1 MNIRIYTYF
10 CSTKKQKQAPTI
22 MTNTSLK
29 RNLFT
34 LLCTLLSIGSAL
46 AQEPIRVACIGNS
59 VTYGYGHQNPAVTSY
74 PSRLGEMLGEGYEV
88 QNFGHSGATLLNH
101 GHRPYTQ
108 QQAYRNAVAF
118 APDKAI
124 IHLGLNDTDPRNWP
138 NYRDEFIPDYLAL
151 IDTLRKANPE
161 VKVWV
166 CRMTPIFHGHRRFK
180 SGTRD
185 WHAQIQTAIEEVARL
200 ADVHLIDL
208 HEPLYHR
215 PDLFADALHPDA
227 EGAMILAETVYAAMT
242 GNHGGLQ
249 LPAIYT
255 SHMVI
260 QRDKPF
266 LLHGTADAGCKVT
279 ATLGKEKL
287 RTTAAPD
294 GSWALTFKARKATRE
309 PLTLTV
315 TDGRATLTLTDILV
329 GEVWLCSGQSNMV
342 FMLRQATN
350 AEANIAEALAQKD
363 LRIYD
368 MRPRVY
374 TDPVMWDST
383 SLAALNRLDYYV
395 PTQWAP
401 LTEDNAP
408 HFSAIAYH
416 FGAMLADSLDVP
428 VGLICNAV
436 GGAPIESFIDRR
448 TIEYHPELVDILT
461 DWRNNDRI
469 QDWVRGRGAY
479 NIKQSP
485 KALQRHPYEP
495 CYLYEA
501 GIAPLAGY
509 PLRGVI
515 WYQGE
520 SNAHNVELFAT
531 EFPTLVDSWR
541 RAWSDEAMPFHFVQ
555 LSSITRPSWPHFRD
569 VQRQLANVIPH
580 CEMAVSSDK
589 GDSLDVHPRDKRP
602 IGERLGRIALHHDYG
617 YSHVVPSG
625 PAIRSAQN
633 KGKHIVLTF
642 DYAEGLHTADGTAP
656 KTFEVADEHG
666 LYYPADKVEIKGN
679 AIHLQSKHVKR
690 PVRARYG
697 WQPFTRANLVNG
709 EELPAS
715 TFEIEVEE

>member
-1 MNIRIYTYF
+1 MRR
-10 CSTKKQKQAPTI
+10 
-22 MTNTSLK
+22 L
-29 RNLFT
+29 RT
-34 LLCTLLSIGSAL
+34 LLLLVCCTTMLSIAT
-46 AQEPIRVACIGNS
+46 AADTIRVACIGNS
-59 VTYGYGHQNPAVTSY
+59 VTYGYGHQDPKATSY
-74 PSRLGEMLGEGYEV
+74 PTQLGQMLGTGFDV
-88 QNFGHSGATLLNH
+88 RNFGHSGATLLYR
-101 GHRPYTQ
+101 GHRPYIH
-108 QQAYRNAVAF
+108 QQAWRNALNF

-138 NYRDEFIPDYLAL
+138 NYRDEFIPNYLAM
-151 IDTLRKANPE
+151 IDSLRQANP
-161 VKVWV
+161 KVEIWI

-208 HEPLYHR
+208 HAPLYHR
-215 PDLFADALHPDA
+215 PDLFADALHPNA
-227 EGAMILAETVYAAMT
+227 EGATILAETVYKAMT
-242 GNHGGLQ
+242 GNYGGLS

-255 SHMVI
+255 DHMVI

-266 LLHGTADAGCKVT
+266 TLRGTANAGHKIT

-294 GSWALTFKARKATRE
+294 GSWMLTFKAREATRQ

-315 TDGRATLTLTDILV
+315 TDGNTTLTLTDILV
-329 GEVWLCSGQSNMV
+329 GEVWLCSGQSNMA
-342 FMLRQATN
+342 FMLRQANGAQT
-350 AEANIAEALAQKD
+350 NIAEALTKEV
-363 LRIYD
+363 RIYD

-374 TDPVMWDST
+374 TDAVAWDST
-383 SLAALNRLDYYV
+383 SLTQLNRLEYFV
-395 PTQWAP
+395 PTQWSP
-401 LTEDNAP
+401 LTESNAP

-436 GGAPIESFIDRR
+436 GGAPIESYIDRH
-448 TIEYHPELVDILT
+448 TLEYHPELVDILT
-461 DWRNNDRI
+461 DWRRNDRI
-469 QDWVRGRGAY
+469 QDWVRGRGSC
-479 NIKQSP
+479 NIQRSANP
-485 KALQRHPYEP
+485 LQRHPYEP
-495 CYLYEA
+495 CFLYET

-509 PLRGVI
+509 PLRGFI

-541 RAWSDEAMPFHFVQ
+541 RTWGDDTMPFHFVQ
-555 LSSITRPSWPHFRD
+555 LSSINRPSWPHFRD
-569 VQRQLANVIPH
+569 VQRQLAQSIDH

-625 PAIRSAQN
+625 PAIRSAHN
-633 KGKHIVLTF
+633 KGKSIVLTF
-642 DYAEGLHTADGTAP
+642 DHAEGMTSADGKP
-656 KTFEVADEHG
+656 LLTFEVADEHG
-666 LYYPADKVEIKGN
+666 LYYPADKVTVKGN
-679 AIHLQSKHVKR
+679 TIILQSKQAKQ
-690 PVRARYG
+690 PTRARYG
-697 WQPFTRANLVNG
+697 WQPFTRANLVNAQG
-709 EELPAS
+709 LPAS
-715 TFEIEVEE
+715 TFEIVAE

>member
-1 MNIRIYTYF
+1 
-10 CSTKKQKQAPTI
+10 
-22 MTNTSLK
+22 MTHTSLK
-29 RNLFT
+29 RKLFP
-34 LLCTLLSIGSAL
+34 LLCTLLSIGAL

-59 VTYGYGHQNPAVTSY
+59 VTYGYGHQNPAATSY
-74 PSRLGEMLGEGYEV
+74 PTRLGEMLGAGYEV
-88 QNFGHSGATLLNH
+88 RNFGHSGATLLNR

-108 QQAYRNAVAF
+108 QQAYHNAVAF

-151 IDTLRKANPE
+151 IDTLRKANPDVE
-161 VKVWV
+161 VWV

-185 WHAQIQTAIEEVARL
+185 WHAQIQLAIEEVARL

-266 LLHGTADAGCKVT
+266 LLRGTADAGCKVT

-294 GSWALTFKARKATRE
+294 GSWALAFKARKATRE
-309 PLTLTV
+309 PLTLTI
-315 TDGRATLTLTDILV
+315 TDETTTLTLTDILV

-350 AEANIAEALAQKD
+350 AQTNIAEALAQKD

-374 TDPVMWDST
+374 TDPVMWDSI
-383 SLAALNRLDYYV
+383 SLAALNRLDYYI

-461 DWRNNDRI
+461 DWHNNDRI

-485 KALQRHPYEP
+485 KTLQRHPYEP

-501 GIAPLAGY
+501 GIAPLAGF

-555 LSSITRPSWPHFRD
+555 LSSIARPSWPHFRD
-569 VQRQLANVIPH
+569 VQRQLANAIPH

-633 KGKHIVLTF
+633 KGKRIVFTF
-642 DYAEGLHTADGTAP
+642 DHAEGMHTSDGTTP
-656 KTFEVADEHG
+656 TTFEVADEHG
-666 LYYPADKVEIKGN
+666 LYHPADKVEVKGN
-679 AIHLQSKHVKR
+679 TLILESHHVKR

-715 TFEIEVEE
+715 TFEIKCDLP

>member
-1 MNIRIYTYF
+1 M
-10 CSTKKQKQAPTI
+10 KH
-22 MTNTSLK
+22 L
-29 RNLFT
+29 LT
-34 LLCTLLSIGSAL
+34 LLLCMSMSMGTAF

-59 VTYGYGHQNPAVTSY
+59 VTYGYGHKNPAATSY
-74 PSRLGEMLGEGYEV
+74 PTQLGKMLGEGYDV
-88 QNFGHSGATLLNH
+88 RNFGHSGATLLNH

-151 IDTLRKANPE
+151 IDTLRKANPNVE
-161 VKVWV
+161 VWV

-185 WHAQIQTAIEEVARL
+185 WHAQIQQAIEEVARL
-200 ADVHLIDL
+200 ANVGLIDL
-208 HEPLYHR
+208 HAPLYHR

-227 EGAMILAETVYAAMT
+227 EGAMILAQTVYAAMT
-242 GNHGGLQ
+242 GDHGGLS

-255 SHMVI
+255 DHMVI

-266 LLHGTADAGCKVT
+266 TLRGTANAGCKIT
-279 ATLGKEKL
+279 AQLDKEKQ
-287 RTTAAPD
+287 RTTAAAD
-294 GSWALTFKARKATRE
+294 GTWQLTFKARKATRT

-315 TDGRATLTLTDILV
+315 SDGDTTLTYSDILV
-329 GEVWLCSGQSNMV
+329 GEVWLCSGQSNMA

-350 AEANIAEALAQKD
+350 AQDNIAEALTKEI
-363 LRIYD
+363 RIYD

-374 TDPVMWDST
+374 TDAVAWDST
-383 SLAALNRLDYYV
+383 ALAKLNRLDYYL
-395 PTQWAP
+395 PTQWSA
-401 LTEDNAP
+401 LTADNAP

-428 VGLICNAV
+428 IGLICNAV
-436 GGAPIESFIDRR
+436 GGAPIESFIDRH
-448 TIEYHPELVDILT
+448 TTEHHPELVDILT

-469 QDWVRGRGAY
+469 QDWVRGRGSY
-479 NIKQSP
+479 NIQKSKNP
-485 KALQRHPYEP
+485 MQRHPYEP
-495 CYLYEA
+495 CFLYEA

-509 PLRGVI
+509 PLRGFI

-531 EFPTLVDSWR
+531 EFPTLVNSWR
-541 RAWSDEAMPFHFVQ
+541 QSWGDNTLPFHFVQ
-555 LSSITRPSWPHFRD
+555 LSSIARPSWPHVRD
-569 VQRQLANVIPH
+569 VQRQLAAEMAH

-589 GDSLDVHPRDKRP
+589 GDSLDVHPRNKRP

-617 YSHVVPSG
+617 FSHVVPSG
-625 PAIRSAQN
+625 PAIRHAEN
-633 KGKHIVLTF
+633 KKNVLVLTF
-642 DYAEGLHTADGTAP
+642 DHAEGLHTADGKALR
-656 KTFEVADEHG
+656 TFEVADEHG

-679 AIHLQSKHVKR
+679 SIHLQSKRVKR

-709 EELPAS
+709 AELPAS
-715 TFEIEVEE
+715 TFEIVCEK

>member
-1 MNIRIYTYF
+1 MKQ
-10 CSTKKQKQAPTI
+10 STI
-22 MTNTSLK
+22 LK
-29 RNLFT
+29 RLSCT
-34 LLCTLLSIGSAL
+34 LLCLTFVIGAII
-46 AQEPIRVACIGNS
+46 AAEPIRVACIGNS
-59 VTYGYGHQNPAVTSY
+59 VTYGYGHSNPYITSY
-74 PSRLGEMLGEGYEV
+74 PTRLGQMLGDGYEV
-88 QNFGHSGATLLNH
+88 RNFGHSGATLLYR
-101 GHRPYTQ
+101 GHRPYIQ
-108 QQAYRNAVAF
+108 QQAWRNALAF

-138 NYRDEFIPDYLAL
+138 NYRDEFIPNYLSI
-151 IDTLRKANPE
+151 IDSLRAVNP
-161 VKVWV
+161 KVEIWV

-185 WHAQIQTAIEEVARL
+185 WHAQIQHAIEEVARL

-227 EGAMILAETVYAAMT
+227 EGAQILAETVYSAMT
-242 GNHGGLQ
+242 GNYGGLQ

-255 SHMVI
+255 NNMVI

-266 LLHGTADAGCKVT
+266 ILRGTANAGRKVT
-279 ATLGKEKL
+279 ATLGKEKQ

-294 GSWALTFKARKATRE
+294 GSWEITFKARKATNE

-315 TDGRATLTLTDILV
+315 TDKDTQITLTDILV

-342 FMLRQATN
+342 FMLRQATD
-350 AEANIAEALAQKD
+350 AQDNINEALTKKN

-374 TDPVMWDST
+374 TDAVMWDSA
-383 SLAALNRLDYYV
+383 SLDCLNRLDYYV
-395 PTQWAP
+395 PTQWAA
-401 LTEDNAP
+401 LTPDNAP

-436 GGAPIESFIDRR
+436 GGAPIESFIDRQ
-448 TIEYHPELVDILT
+448 TLEYHPELVDILT

-469 QDWVRGRGAY
+469 QDWVRSRGSY
-479 NIKQSP
+479 NIQLSKKSQ
-485 KALQRHPYEP
+485 QRHPYEP

-520 SNAHNVELFAT
+520 SNAHNVELFTT
-531 EFPTLVDSWR
+531 EFPALVSSWR
-541 RAWSDEAMPFHFVQ
+541 RTWNDEEMPFHFVQ
-555 LSSITRPSWPHFRD
+555 LSSINRPSWPHFRD
-569 VQRQLANVIPH
+569 VQRQLAGKISH

-589 GDSLDVHPRDKRP
+589 GDSLDVHPRNKRP

-617 YSHVVPSG
+617 YKKLVPSG
-625 PAIRSAQN
+625 PAILSAKN
-633 KGKHIVLTF
+633 KGKSIVLTF
-642 DYAEGLHTADGTAP
+642 DYAKEMHAADGASLR
-656 KTFEVADEHG
+656 TFEIADEHG
-666 LYYPADKVEIKGN
+666 LYYPADEIEVKGN
-679 AIHLQSKHVKR
+679 TIRLQSKQVKR
-690 PVRARYG
+690 PMRARYG

-709 EELPAS
+709 EGLPAS
-715 TFEIEVEE
+715 TFEIHSK